1 MKKDFL
7 TITPESGGTASVNV
21 TADPNP
27 NFKSRE
33 TSLTFSATG
42 GGHFSTNC

>member
-7 TITPESGGTASVNV
+7 TITPDSGGGTAEVSVS
-21 TADPNP
+21 ADLNP

-42 GGHFSTNC
+42 GGVSIEK